1 VEIEEALGEA
11 GALRCR
17 ALCVHPFWVPFVR
30 GHGTPIVT
38 VAGFPLGA
46 DRAEVKARAAAL
58 AIEDGASEIDMVLNL
73 GALRSGDLASA
84 AADVRAVRRAVPG
97 RVLKVILETGLLGRA
112 EAEEAARL
120 AVAEGADFLKT
131 STGFGPRGATVE
143 DVRLLARF
151 GRVKAAGGIRTF
163 AQAMVLVDAGAER
176 LGLSA
181 SRAVLEGA
189 PGA

>member
-1 VEIEEALGEA
+1 MALLR
-11 GALRCR
+11 GASI
-17 ALCVHPFWVPFVR
+17 
-30 GHGTPIVT
+30 PIVT

-58 AIEDGASEIDMVLNL
+58 AVEDGASEIDMVLNL
-73 GALRSGDLASA
+73 GALKSGDPASV
-84 AADVRAVRRAVPG
+84 AADVRAVRRAAGG
-97 RVLKVILETGLLGRA
+97 RTLKAILETGLLTRA
-112 EAEEAARL
+112 QTEEAARL

-143 DVRLLARF
+143 DVLLLRRF

-163 AQAMVLVDAGAER
+163 AQAKALVEAGAER
-176 LGLSA
+176 LGASA
-181 SRAVLEGA
+181 SAAILLGAAGGEGA

>member
-1 VEIEEALGEA
+1 
-11 GALRCR
+11 
-17 ALCVHPFWVPFVR
+17 
-30 GHGTPIVT
+30 VT

-73 GALRSGDLASA
+73 GALKSGDLAA
-84 AADVRAVRRAVPG
+84 AASDVRAVRRATEG
-97 RVLKVILETGLLGRA
+97 RTLKVILETGLLTRA
-112 EAEEAARL
+112 ETEEAARL

-143 DVRLLARF
+143 DVALLRRF

-163 AQAMVLVDAGAER
+163 AQANALVEAGAER
-176 LGLSA
+176 LGASA
-181 SRAVLEGA
+181 SAAILLGAAGGGGA

>member
-1 VEIEEALGEA
+1 
-11 GALRCR
+11 
-17 ALCVHPFWVPFVR
+17 VHPFWVPFLR
-30 GHGTPIVT
+30 GAPLPIVT

-46 DRAEVKARAAAL
+46 DRSEVKARAAAM

-73 GALRSGDLASA
+73 GALKSRDPSA

-97 RVLKVILETGLLGRA
+97 HVLKVILETGLLDRA
-112 EAEEAARL
+112 QAEEAARI

-143 DVRLLARF
+143 DVLLLRRF

-163 AQAMVLVDAGAER
+163 AQAKALVEAGAER
-176 LGLSA
+176 LGASA
-181 SRAVLEGA
+181 SAAILLGAGCEGA